1 MHLKWTRLVLFP
13 KPYCPTPCLA
23 LCPKFFQII
32 EGPSESLLGIQIRS
46 LHRPNFRH
54 VAPPADTDLGELSR
68 LVL

>member
-1 MHLKWTRLVLFP
+1 MHLKWTRLILFSR
-13 KPYCPTPCLA
+13 PYCLTHLA

-32 EGPSESLLGIQIRS
+32 EGPSESLLGIQIRP

-54 VAPPADTDLGELSR
+54 VAPPTDTDLGELSR